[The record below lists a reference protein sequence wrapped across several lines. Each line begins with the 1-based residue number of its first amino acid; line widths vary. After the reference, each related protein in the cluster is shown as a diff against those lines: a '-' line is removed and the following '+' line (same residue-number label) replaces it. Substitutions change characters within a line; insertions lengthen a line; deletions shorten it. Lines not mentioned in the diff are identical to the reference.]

1 MTISKLRENNGFFL
15 KCCPRPALVGVLR
28 VRKKLIKKE
37 RTIVYL
43 STLSLPNHPPT
54 QPTVTRLHSIRRET
68 NISKKLYPK
77 Q

>member
-1 MTISKLRENNGFFL
+1 MLSQTSIGGCVEG
-15 KCCPRPALVGVLR
+15 
-28 VRKKLIKKE
+28 KKKIDNE